1 VKNHS
6 FAPALYVLLKHLLA
20 PSRVSLRISSLIL
33 GTILHLQ
40 DTRRVR
46 LYIER
51 GVYLGDLFIAA
62 SVVGCLEVEGQA
74 SW

>member
-6 FAPALYVLLKHLLA
+6 FAPALCFLSKHVLV
-20 PSRVSLRISSLIL
+20 PSRVSLRISLIL

-51 GVYLGDLFIAA
+51 GVYLGGLFIAA
-62 SVVGCLEVEGQA
+62 SVVGCLEVAGKA